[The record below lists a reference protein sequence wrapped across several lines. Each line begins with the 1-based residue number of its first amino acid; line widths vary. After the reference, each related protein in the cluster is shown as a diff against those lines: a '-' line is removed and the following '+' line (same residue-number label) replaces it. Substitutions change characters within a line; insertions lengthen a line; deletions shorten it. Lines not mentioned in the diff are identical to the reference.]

1 MSSNLGLSVLVSVS
15 LFLTGYQ
22 DSTGLSWQIIAV
34 IISLMFAIESVIH
47 RTWFPLLVFL
57 LVELLKSSS
66 FDIVF
71 D

>member
-22 DSTGLSWQIIAV
+22 ESTGLSWQIIAV
-34 IISLMFAIESVIH
+34 IISLMFAIESVIQ